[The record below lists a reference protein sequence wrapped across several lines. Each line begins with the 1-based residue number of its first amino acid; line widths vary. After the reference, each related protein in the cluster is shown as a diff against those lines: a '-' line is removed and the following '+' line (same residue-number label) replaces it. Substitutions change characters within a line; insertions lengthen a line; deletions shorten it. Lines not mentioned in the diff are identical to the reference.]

1 MARRNSQRGFTLIEI
16 AIALAILST
25 MALVAAPSFIEELN
39 DRRANVTI
47 QETQTILDA
56 ARVYRQ
62 QTGLWPDTGVCANA
76 LAVLKGTS
84 PPLLAGIG
92 TVNKYN
98 SNISTSCTATTFSV
112 DQDIVQDWDGVVA
125 NGLPGSQV
133 TNAASHTVRSTVG
146 IPGSEAGLYDK
157 LSRTN
162 TGDPEL
168 NTMRTNLHMG
178 NQNIDGANDISSAT
192 VNATG
197 NVQGGTLSV
206 SGRATMNEYVQ
217 LTTTAVES
225 AGCPATGL
233 VSRTAGGQPLYCQG
247 GIWAKPITWNTST
260 VASGS
265 GCGNYPKGSMGFDA
279 SGRLYV
285 CK

>member
-1 MARRNSQRGFTLIEI
+1 MARRTSQRGFTLIELAI
-16 AIALAILST
+16 TLAIASMAAI
-25 MALVAAPSFIEELN
+25 AAAPSFIEELN
-39 DRRANVTI
+39 DRRANNTM
-47 QETQTILDA
+47 QETQLILDA

-62 QTGLWPDTGVCANA
+62 QTGVWPDTGTCTNA
-76 LAVLKGTS
+76 MAALKGTS

-98 SNISTSCTATTFSV
+98 ATISTTCTASTFSV
-112 DQDIVQDWDGVVA
+112 VQNIIQDWDTVVA
-125 NGLPGSQV
+125 NGLPATTV
-133 TNAASHTVRSTVG
+133 TNAAAHTIQSTVG
-146 IPGSEAGLYDK
+146 IPGTEAGLYDK

-168 NTMRTNLHMG
+168 NTMRTNLHLG
-178 NQNIDGANDISSAT
+178 NNNIDGANDISTAT

-206 SGRATMNEYVQ
+206 SGRATMNEFVQ

-260 VASGS
+260 VASGA

>member
-1 MARRNSQRGFTLIEI
+1 MAGSISQRGFTLIEL
-16 AIALAILST
+16 AIALAIAS
-25 MALVAAPSFIEELN
+25 MAALIAAPSYIEELN

-62 QTGLWPDTGVCANA
+62 QTGLWPDTGTCSNA
-76 LAVLKGTS
+76 MAVLKGTS

-98 SNISTSCTATTFSV
+98 ANISTSCTATTFSV
-112 DQDIVQDWDGVVA
+112 DQNIVQDWDGVVA
-125 NGLPGSQV
+125 NGLPGSQI
-133 TNAASHTVRSTVG
+133 TNAGAHTVRSTVG

-162 TGDPEL
+162 TGNPEL
-168 NTMRTNLHMG
+168 NTMRTDLRMG
-178 NQNIDGANDISSAT
+178 NNNITGANNLDAISVAASGQVTAGALG
-192 VNATG
+192 VN
-197 NVQGGTLSV
+197 
-206 SGRATMNEYVQ
+206 GRATLGEFIQ
-217 LTTTAVES
+217 LTSSSTEGTACPG
-225 AGCPATGL
+225 AGIQ
-233 VSRTAGGQPLYCQG
+233 SRTTSGQGLSCQG
-247 GIWAKPITWNTST
+247 GIWVKSVSWNTGT
-260 VASGS
+260 VSSGS

-279 SGRLYV
+279 SGKLYV

>member
-1 MARRNSQRGFTLIEI
+1 MAGSISQRGFTLIEL
-16 AIALAILST
+16 AIALAIAS
-25 MALVAAPSFIEELN
+25 MAALVAAPSYIEELN

-62 QTGLWPDTGVCANA
+62 QTGAWPDTGTCANA
-76 LAVLKGTS
+76 MAVLKGTA

-92 TVNKYN
+92 TTNKYN
-98 SNISTSCTATTFSV
+98 ANISTSCTAATFSV
-112 DQDIVQDWDGVVA
+112 DQNIIQDWDGVVA

-133 TNAASHTVRSTVG
+133 INAAAHTVRSTVG
-146 IPGSEAGLYDK
+146 IPGSESGLYDK

-168 NTMRTNLHMG
+168 NTMRTNLHLG
-178 NQNIDGANDISSAT
+178 NNNIDGANDISTAT
-192 VNATG
+192 VNAAG
-197 NVQGGTLSV
+197 NIQAGSLTV
-206 SGRATMNEYVQ
+206 STRAVINEHLQ
-217 LTTTAVES
+217 LNGTAVES
-225 AGCPATGL
+225 VGCAPTGL
-233 VSRTAGGQPLYCQG
+233 ISRTTAGQVLYCQG

-260 VASGS
+260 VAAGG